1 MSVQWVAHAFR
12 FSLAGG
18 CRSHSVAHRFPRL
31 YASSRGGRPGSTAR
45 SAALQLLA
53 AAGGPKS
60 VSRPKLA
67 DHSQGLDDND
77 EIATLDAIRVALSE
91 VGDGSTYVWHS
102 QNGRLSGVIQPTA
115 SFKDTAGRVCRH
127 IVLVLTTGVRSGRV
141 EGVACRLAD
150 GRWQLEG

>member
-1 MSVQWVAHAFR
+1 MRSGSLSLVAAVATASLIA
-12 FSLAGG
+12 SLALMPV
-18 CRSHSVAHRFPRL
+18 REVAAQDVRPTQPPCSCALPQEAPR
-31 YASSRGGRPGSTAR
+31 ASP
-45 SAALQLLA
+45 
-53 AAGGPKS
+53 
-60 VSRPKLA
+60 RPKLA

-141 EGVACRLAD
+141 EGVACRLTD

>member
-1 MSVQWVAHAFR
+1 M
-12 FSLAGG
+12 
-18 CRSHSVAHRFPRL
+18 
-31 YASSRGGRPGSTAR
+31 RPGFIS
-45 SAALQLLA
+45 LA
-53 AAGGPKS
+53 AAVVAAALISSIAVMPVRKAAAQEVRPAQPPCS
-60 VSRPKLA
+60 CSLPQEAPRASPRPKFA
-67 DHSQGLDDND
+67 DHSQGLDDTD

-115 SFKDTAGRVCRH
+115 SFKDAAGRVCRH